1 MEKLTD
7 LKLRSEWSLFRFQDG
22 SIIDIT
28 KIDFITTHPEKD
40 DKYIIQISGKQITL
54 DKDQESVNLIKS
66 WDLYLK
72 NEEQNAEHTYLY
84 EKEASAMISILN
96 KKLDFILANYTRVH
110 KDVVPEYSLDEN
122 KKEG

>member
-7 LKLRSEWSLFRFQDG
+7 LELRSEWRLFRFQDG
-22 SIIDIT
+22 SIIDIA
-28 KIDFITTHPEKD
+28 KIDFIATHPEKD
-40 DKYIIQISGKQITL
+40 DKYIIQVSGKQITL
-54 DKDQESVNLIKS
+54 DKDQESKNLIRT

-84 EKEASAMISILN
+84 EKEMSAMISILN

>member
-7 LKLRSEWSLFRFQDG
+7 LKLRSEWRLFRFQDG
-22 SIIDIT
+22 SIIDIA
-28 KIDFITTHPEKD
+28 KIDFIATHPEKD
-40 DKYIIQISGKQITL
+40 DKYIIQIGGKQITL
-54 DKDQESVNLIKS
+54 DKDQESENLIKS

-110 KDVVPEYSLDEN
+110 KDTVPEYPL
-122 KKEG
+122 EG